1 MYALVTL
8 LALLTTASFLH
19 AFAFGRRRY
28 LWLFVAGL
36 TLVLYTHNWGLWLAG
51 GAGAALLPCW
61 LRAVDR
67 RRFVLDAVLAFGVAG
82 LAYVPWLPTLAS
94 QAAHTGA
101 PWSLRP
107 RPREAVSVVADLLGD
122 PHERV
127 LVALVLVGGPVLWSL
142 LRSRVEGWWA
152 VAALGLFATV
162 PVALG
167 WTAAQ
172 LSPSWAPRYL
182 AVCAPAVL
190 LLAAVGLSLAG
201 ARGALALALILAFW
215 IQPFGRLTGLRT
227 GGGPAD
233 RAVVEP
239 LARAVAGYV
248 HPGDLIVAM
257 QLEELPVLA
266 YYLPPG
272 LRFAT
277 ALGPVVDPGVADW
290 RDALDRMKVTTA
302 AAALAPELDGAPIGS
317 DVVVVCADPASGPRS
332 LPWFELM
339 DRRCDE
345 WRSALDAD
353 PRFTPF
359 SQATG
364 LVSSHTGARQVLGF
378 TKTSA

>member
-1 MYALVTL
+1 L
-8 LALLTTASFLH
+8 S
-19 AFAFGRRRY
+19 
-28 LWLFVAGL
+28 
-36 TLVLYTHNWGLWLAG
+36 LAG
-51 GAGAALLPCW
+51 GSAAALLPCALW
-61 LRAVDR
+61 GADR
-67 RRFVLDAVLAFGVAG
+67 RRFMRDAVVAFGAVG
-82 LAYVPWLPTLAS
+82 LAYLPWLPTLAF

-142 LRSRVEGWWA
+142 LRSRIEGWSA
-152 VAALGLFATV
+152 MAALALFATV

-172 LSPSWAPRYL
+172 VSPSWAPRYL
-182 AVCAPAVL
+182 AVCAPAIL
-190 LLAAVGLSLAG
+190 LMAAVGLSLAG
-201 ARGALALALILAFW
+201 ARGALALALILVFW

-233 RAVVEP
+233 RAVVQP
-239 LARAVAGYV
+239 LARTIAGRV
-248 HPGDLIVAM
+248 HPGDLVVAM

-277 ALGPVVDPGVADW
+277 ALGPVDDPGVADW
-290 RDALDRMKVTTA
+290 RDALDRMKVTTTA
-302 AAALAPELDGAPIGS
+302 TALAPALDQASVGFS
-317 DVVVVCADPASGPRS
+317 VVVVCADPASGPRS
-332 LPWFELM
+332 LPWFGLM
-339 DRRCDE
+339 DRHCDE
-345 WRSALDAD
+345 WRAALDAD

-359 SQATG
+359 SADTG
-364 LVSSHTGARQVLGF
+364 LVSSRTGARQVLGF
-378 TKTSA
+378 TKTAA